1 MDGTT
6 TEVGNFSEKISD
18 YTSYIDSLYKKNSD
32 SITKAPTMIN
42 SGKGKSLS
50 KQTRAS
56 SADPSIEKSIET
68 NKKGSGELY
77 SNKQSGVIK
86 IEPGYRD
93 LILRSLSKNLDKK
106 NIGENLSVRYPI
118 EGKKKLRTAAYC
130 RISSESEE
138 QKVSLKTQVAYY
150 TYLILKDPIY
160 EYVGIYADEGISGRS
175 LKNRT
180 EFINLMDECKA
191 GNVDLILTKSI
202 SRFSRNTL
210 DCLETIRMLRSL
222 PNPVHIFFEKENIH
236 TSDEKSELMISI
248 YGSIAQE
255 ESINMGEALA
265 WGKRRYAERGIVN
278 LALIP
283 YG

>member
-1 MDGTT
+1 MATIQNLEEEYKVFEAKIIKIEDDRKIRLDLLEWMREHNEVKLFMEHATVSILRGWVTDIEVYSSEDFKVLWVDGTT

-93 LILRSLSKNLDKK
+93 LILRSLSKILDK
-106 NIGENLSVRYPI
+106 
-118 EGKKKLRTAAYC
+118 
-130 RISSESEE
+130 
-138 QKVSLKTQVAYY
+138 
-150 TYLILKDPIY
+150 
-160 EYVGIYADEGISGRS
+160 
-175 LKNRT
+175 
-180 EFINLMDECKA
+180 
-191 GNVDLILTKSI
+191 
-202 SRFSRNTL
+202 
-210 DCLETIRMLRSL
+210 
-222 PNPVHIFFEKENIH
+222 
-236 TSDEKSELMISI
+236 
-248 YGSIAQE
+248 
-255 ESINMGEALA
+255 
-265 WGKRRYAERGIVN
+265 
-278 LALIP
+278 
-283 YG
+283 